1 MTMPGVVIER
11 KSDDLTAMVYA
22 FSRKVRKTVRR
33 GQVQIS
39 RPTVFGQIIPSR
51 ALESRRQLSGLIY
64 GLFVDAAAGVEVV
77 IRCDQAEIIGQSVLF
92 VRTEHRLNT
101 PFLLK
106 TGHGLEKAAFT

>member
-1 MTMPGVVIER
+1 MLER
-11 KSDDLTAMVYA
+11 KGDHLTAMVSA

-39 RPTVFGQIIPSR
+39 RPTVFGQTFQSR

-64 GLFVDAAAGVEVV
+64 GLFVDAAAVVEVV
-77 IRCDQAEIIGQSVLF
+77 VRCDQAETVGQSVLV

-101 PFLLK
+101 PLLLK
-106 TGHGLEKAAFT
+106 TGHGLEKAAFA